1 MKKITLLLLVVLMC
15 MASLPISAYDI
26 AVPNADG
33 VMIYYNRLDFDGD
46 EYYDS
51 ELEVTY
57 CEENSPMTQYFGKVS
72 IPEEVNAGTNAVAP
86 GKLITL

>member
-15 MASLPISAYDI
+15 MTSLPISAYDI

-33 VMIYYNRLDFDGD
+33 FMIYYNRLDFDGD

-51 ELEVTY
+51 EL
-57 CEENSPMTQYFGKVS
+57 
-72 IPEEVNAGTNAVAP
+72 
-86 GKLITL
+86 